1 MAGSR
6 WPTPGQHNR
15 NLKASPNLHNYLNT
29 LHDMRINVRTAISR
43 LVQVRER
50 VQQQIDTL
58 TQRQGEL
65 ETEAQYEVWYG
76 GDDLARQLLAQ
87 KQYLSKL
94 ISELTTGQQ
103 SLETEERELTQ
114 INQRLQAKLDALKRE
129 PYSRELSQADER
141 ELAQV
146 QQRVRVTLDDLQ
158 RERVREQEPR
168 YEPLPPGRP
177 RARYRNAA
185 PGERNTRRIPQ
196 DVIIAVSDRD
206 GGRCVYCASREDLHF
221 DHIIPWSKGGANTV
235 NNIQLLCGR
244 CNRAKGAR

>member
-1 MAGSR
+1 MRSSSA
-6 WPTPGQHNR
+6 
-15 NLKASPNLHNYLNT
+15 NLHNHLNT
-29 LHDMRINVRTAISR
+29 LIDIRANVRTAISR

-50 VQQQIDTL
+50 TQQQIDAL
-58 TQRQGEL
+58 TQRQAEL

-103 SLETEERELTQ
+103 ELEAEERELTQ
-114 INQRLQAKLDALKRE
+114 INLRLQVRLDALKGE
-129 PYSRELSQADER
+129 PRQVSQADER
-141 ELAQV
+141 ELAQI
-146 QQRVRVTLDDLQ
+146 QQRFQVTLDALQ

-168 YEPLPPGRP
+168 YKPLPPGRP
-177 RARYRNAA
+177 RVPNRNAA
-185 PGERNTRRIPQ
+185 LGERNTRRIPQ

-206 GGRCVYCASREDLHF
+206 GGRCVYCGSREDLHF